1 MLHLPALKM
10 TNEIE
15 KVFRAAHDMRL
26 AIRGL
31 YGEGTEATG
40 DFFQISNQ
48 TTLGKAEDQI
58 IREFCVDT
66 LPHIIEYER
75 RARDVL
81 LSKRAI
87 AIDDRV
93 ERSMAVL
100 KAAKL
105 ISSDETM
112 YLLSLI
118 RMGITLGRCDELD
131 MATVNELFLMTQ
143 PAHLQK
149 MLGRELQPLERAEAR
164 ATYIRERIEAA
175 GK

>member
-1 MLHLPALKM
+1 
-10 TNEIE
+10 
-15 KVFRAAHDMRL
+15 
-26 AIRGL
+26 
-31 YGEGTEATG
+31 
-40 DFFQISNQ
+40 
-48 TTLGKAEDQI
+48 
-58 IREFCVDT
+58 
-66 LPHIIEYER
+66 
-75 RARDVL
+75 
-81 LSKRAI
+81 
-87 AIDDRV
+87 
-93 ERSMAVL
+93 VL

-131 MATVNELFLMTQ
+131 LATVNELFLMTQ